1 MNEQSALFPSL
12 PESKTVT
19 QQASTRDQA
28 PRVLVPQRNQIELRP
43 VDLEA
48 TLVPEHPARSVWAFV
63 ERLDLLALWYA
74 LAHNLMRAV
83 ALAQPA

>member
-1 MNEQSALFPSL
+1 MAKQSVMCDYCTMNEQSALFPSL

-48 TLVPEHPARSVWAFV
+48 TLVPEHPARSV
-63 ERLDLLALWYA
+63 
-74 LAHNLMRAV
+74 
-83 ALAQPA
+83 

>member
-1 MNEQSALFPSL
+1 MAKQSVMCDYCTMNEYSALFPSL

-43 VDLEA
+43 ANDRYSPILADAASVQVRGVVVG
-48 TLVPEHPARSVWAFV
+48 LVRS
-63 ERLDLLALWYA
+63 LA
-74 LAHNLMRAV
+74 
-83 ALAQPA
+83 